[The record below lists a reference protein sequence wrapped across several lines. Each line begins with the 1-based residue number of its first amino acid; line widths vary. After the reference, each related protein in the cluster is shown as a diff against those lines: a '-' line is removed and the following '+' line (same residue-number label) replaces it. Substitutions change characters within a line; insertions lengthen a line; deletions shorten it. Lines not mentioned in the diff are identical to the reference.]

1 MSDQDDHDALKQAG
15 VPVGGWTRKPVGGGR
30 KPLPPILHTQ
40 RESLL
45 QLRALL
51 QLQLEQDRMTVAELH
66 EKLARLK
73 QGGGK

>member
-1 MSDQDDHDALKQAG
+1 MSKDDDLDALKRAG
-15 VPVGGWTRKPVGGGR
+15 IPVGGWTREPVGGGR
-30 KPLPPILHTQ
+30 RPLPPILQ
-40 RESLL
+40 AQQESLH

-51 QLQLEQDRMTVAELH
+51 KLQVEQDRMTVAELH